1 MIRDWAVEC
10 KMSVMRRNW
19 ILMIGASAALFARSP
34 NVGFSRAEELY
45 QRTEYKAA
53 IDALESL
60 DQKNAASYALLGK
73 AYLMQDQH
81 KEAIASLERAVS
93 EDNCNSEYHDWLGRA
108 YGRLAERSSFIS
120 AIGHAKKTVREF
132 ERAVDLD
139 PSNLEALSD
148 LFEFY
153 LQAPGMVGGGMDKA
167 ENLARRMAR
176 LHDAEGH
183 WVRARIAEKR
193 KDWAGAERE
202 FRAAWEA
209 APNQVGRALDFATFL
224 SSRGR
229 YADSDAVFRAAE
241 EKYPNAPQVLF
252 ARATAYVHSKRM
264 PEEARVLVRRY
275 LEAQITPDDPSR
287 REALGLLRDL
297 ARDR

>member
-1 MIRDWAVEC
+1 
-10 KMSVMRRNW
+10 MSGMRRNW
-19 ILMIGASAALFARSP
+19 ILMIGVAIGASVALFAGSP

-45 QRTEYKAA
+45 QRTEYRAA
-53 IDALESL
+53 IDALELL

-73 AYLMQDQH
+73 AYFMQDQH

-93 EDNCNSEYHDWLGRA
+93 EDSRNSDYHDWLGRA
-108 YGRLAERSSFIS
+108 YGRLAERSSFIT

-139 PSNLEALSD
+139 ASNLEALSD

-167 ENLARRMAR
+167 ENLARRMAGF
-176 LHDAEGH
+176 HEAEGH
-183 WVRARIAEKR
+183 WARARIAEKR
-193 KDWAGAERE
+193 KDWVAAERE

-209 APNQVGRALDFATFL
+209 APNQVGRALDVATFL

-229 YADSDAVFRAAE
+229 YSESDAVFRAAE
-241 EKYPNAPQVLF
+241 EKYPNAPKVLF
-252 ARATAYVHSKRM
+252 ARAAAYVHSKRM
-264 PEEARVLVRRY
+264 PGEARALVHRY
-275 LEAQITPDDPSR
+275 LEAQITPDDPPR
-287 REALGLLRDL
+287 REALALLTDL
-297 ARDR
+297 ACNR